1 MGEQHEPGTDRA
13 DEVEAKYPSTSDDD
27 SSYLWVIS
35 SSVQHERTPMTRRP
49 VLRARAPLRVSFAGG
64 GTDVEPFPRT
74 EGGAVL
80 SATIGSFAY
89 ATLRPRTDGQITVES
104 HDYGTSIG
112 YEVGA
117 PLELDGQLDLPKAAI
132 ARITRLEGALPS
144 EGFDLFLHTN
154 APPGSGL
161 GSSSAVMVA
170 VIELVARHCGLDL
183 GPHET
188 AELAYRL
195 ERDDLGIPG
204 GYQDQY
210 AAAFGGFNFME
221 FRTDGQVVVNPLR
234 VRHDTVREL
243 EHNML
248 LAYTG
253 HTRVSDHIIDDQVSR
268 YRTGNE
274 DAVAGLRAQRDLADA
289 MRIALLRGR
298 VDELGHL
305 LGQAWE
311 QKQRMSSRITTPV
324 IGEAVERAM
333 ASGAL
338 GGKVTGAGGGGH
350 MVFICEFERRHL
362 VAQELLRLGLTVS
375 EFTFTKSGV
384 TTWKGQR

>member
-1 MGEQHEPGTDRA
+1 
-13 DEVEAKYPSTSDDD
+13 
-27 SSYLWVIS
+27 
-35 SSVQHERTPMTRRP
+35 MTVRP

-64 GTDVEPFPRT
+64 GSDVAPFPER

-80 SATIGSFAY
+80 SATIGSYAY
-89 ATLRPRTDGQITVES
+89 ATLRPRDDGHITVES

-112 YEVGA
+112 YDVGA
-117 PLELDGQLDLPKAAI
+117 PLELDGELDLPKAAI
-132 ARITRLEGALPS
+132 ARIMTLEGAMAS
-144 EGFDLFLHTN
+144 DGFDLFLHTN

-170 VIELVARHCGLDL
+170 VIDLVGRHCGLDL
-183 GPHET
+183 GPYEI

-195 ERDDLGIPG
+195 EREDLAIPG
-204 GYQDQY
+204 GSQDQY

-234 VRHDTVREL
+234 VRPDTVHEL

-253 HTRVSDHIIDDQVSR
+253 RTRVSDHIIEDQVSR
-268 YRTGNE
+268 YETGNT

-289 MRIALLRGR
+289 MRIALLRGQ
-298 VDELGHL
+298 VDEVGHL
-305 LGQAWE
+305 LGEAWRE
-311 QKQRMSSRITTPV
+311 KQRMSSRITTPL
-324 IGEAVERAM
+324 ITQAVERAM
-333 ASGAL
+333 RSGAL

-350 MVFICEFERRHL
+350 LIFICEFERRHV
-362 VAQELLRLGLTVS
+362 VADELIDLGLSVS
-375 EFTFTKSGV
+375 EFTFTKQGV
-384 TTWKGQR
+384 TTWKGRQ

>member
-1 MGEQHEPGTDRA
+1 MP
-13 DEVEAKYPSTSDDD
+13 
-27 SSYLWVIS
+27 L
-35 SSVQHERTPMTRRP
+35 RP

-64 GTDVEPFPRT
+64 GSDVAPFPER

-80 SATIGSFAY
+80 SATIGRYAY

-112 YEVGA
+112 YAVGE
-117 PLELDGQLDLPKAAI
+117 PLELDGELDLPKAAI
-132 ARITRLEGALPS
+132 ARIMTREGAMPS
-144 EGFDLFLHTN
+144 DGFDLFLHTN

-161 GSSSAVMVA
+161 GGSSAVMVA
-170 VIELVARHCGLDL
+170 VIDLVARHCGLDL
-183 GPHET
+183 GPYEI

-195 ERDDLGIPG
+195 EREDLAIPG
-204 GYQDQY
+204 GSQDQY

-234 VRHDTVREL
+234 VRPDTVHEL

-253 HTRVSDHIIDDQVSR
+253 RTRVSDHIIEDQVSR
-268 YRTGNE
+268 YETGNS

-289 MRIALLRGR
+289 MRVALLRGR
-298 VDELGHL
+298 VDEVGAL
-305 LGQAWE
+305 LGEAWRE
-311 QKQRMSSRITTPV
+311 KQRMSSRITTPL
-324 IGEAVERAM
+324 ISEAVDLALRT
-333 ASGAL
+333 GAL

-350 MVFICEFERRHL
+350 LIFICEFERRHV
-362 VAQELLRLGLTVS
+362 VADGLIDLGLSVS
-375 EFTFTKSGV
+375 EFTFTKHGV
-384 TTWKGQR
+384 TTWKGQQ

>member
-1 MGEQHEPGTDRA
+1 
-13 DEVEAKYPSTSDDD
+13 
-27 SSYLWVIS
+27 
-35 SSVQHERTPMTRRP
+35 MTLRP

-64 GTDVEPFPRT
+64 GTDVAPFPER

-80 SATIGSFAY
+80 SATIGSYAY
-89 ATLRPRTDGQITVES
+89 ATLRPRADGHITVES

-112 YEVGA
+112 YDVGT
-117 PLELDGQLDLPKAAI
+117 PLVLDGELDLPKAAI
-132 ARITRLEGALPS
+132 ARIMTLEGALPS
-144 EGFDLFLHTN
+144 DGFDLFLHTN

-170 VIELVARHCGLDL
+170 VIDLVARHCGLDL
-183 GPHET
+183 GPHDI

-221 FRTDGQVVVNPLR
+221 FRRDGEVVVNPLR
-234 VRHDTVREL
+234 VRSDTVHEL

-253 HTRVSDHIIDDQVSR
+253 RTRVSDHIIEDQVSR
-268 YRTGNE
+268 YETGNE

-289 MRIALLRGR
+289 MRIALLRGK
-298 VDELGHL
+298 VDEIGHL
-305 LGQAWE
+305 LGEAWRE
-311 QKQRMSSRITTPV
+311 KQRMSSRIATPL
-324 IGEAVERAM
+324 ISEAVDLAL

-350 MVFICEFERRHL
+350 MIFICEFERRHV
-362 VAQELLRLGLTVS
+362 VADALIGLGLTVS
-375 EFTFTKSGV
+375 EFTFTKHGV
-384 TTWKGQR
+384 TTWKGQQ